1 MSISRRP
8 SVRKSDLHAAW
19 AAALA
24 LGLRPR
30 STRFHAD
37 GGFSIDFDD
46 TPSSII
52 DPIDAELAAFE
63 AKHGQGRA

>member
-1 MSISRRP
+1 MAKRP
-8 SVRKSDLHAAW
+8 AVRKSDLSAAW

-30 STRFHAD
+30 STRFHTD
-37 GGFSIDFDD
+37 GGFSIDFDEVPPRAGD
-46 TPSSII
+46 
-52 DPIDAELAAFE
+52 DIDAELAAFE